1 MQIKNIHISNFG
13 KLHEMQMDF
22 SEGLNVI
29 TGENGWGK
37 STLAAF
43 LKAMLYGM
51 DATTKRSLM
60 ENERKRYKPWQ
71 GGAYGGSMEFEA
83 NGKSYRLERFFGTRE
98 REDKFALYDLATGLP
113 STDYS
118 EHLGEELF
126 HIDRAAWERTC
137 YLGQLNLGVT
147 VNDSLN
153 ARLTHVEEE
162 SGDMQNYEQAVRL
175 LEDRMKY
182 FRKTG
187 NRGQIAKLRDDQ
199 RAVREDQMM
208 LMNRMK
214 DLENERTALAEQ
226 RRQEQSAH
234 EKTEQLEE
242 TGRKLQ
248 ERSVQKNEQEQYLQ
262 LKQRAGAAE
271 ALLQEVNV
279 ALAQYETIPAD
290 EKLLDLLR
298 SQIYE
303 LRTTMEKR
311 ESAAQQK
318 KRSEESVRSQ
328 QEVLE
333 ECQELVAGRKQGL
346 AGAFGTA
353 AAGALFVFLSKTVA
367 NAEVFSSEKASM
379 LAGAATLVFGALLI
393 IGSFLKAL
401 RETGKWGRQGRE
413 LHKVKVALEN
423 YEEQAEQDANV
434 YEELNQTVKDL
445 RHRLAGTF
453 QASEDASPDELEAC
467 WQQERKCSQEY
478 QQLKVEGESR
488 RNTSRDTKEICQSYL
503 NDHPK
508 AAEPLP
514 EVEIISQ
521 EELDRRLQQIRETEK
536 AIRQESGRMESRIR
550 MLEEETA
557 RLPELEEQDAA
568 LTVQIEDAVRTCDRL
583 EQTLGFLETAKNQL
597 LSRYL
602 DRLKEGTEDYL
613 SELVPEW
620 EPEVSMDVNL
630 QMKVQQEGS
639 LRDTECFSTGWQDLF
654 RLAERFALVDAIC
667 EADQPTVVLDDPFVN
682 LDPKKYKNARKIL
695 EKLGEKR
702 QLIYFSCRE

>member
-1 MQIKNIHISNFG
+1 MQIKKIHISNFG

-29 TGENGWGK
+29 NGENGWGK

-51 DATTKRSLM
+51 DVTTKRSLL
-60 ENERKRYKPWQ
+60 ENERRRYKPWQ
-71 GGAYGGSMEFEA
+71 GGAYGGGMEFEA
-83 NGKSYRLERFFGTRE
+83 NGKSYRMERFFGTKE

-118 EHLGEELF
+118 EHLGDELF

-137 YLGQLNLGVT
+137 YLGQLNLGVA

-199 RAVREDQMM
+199 RAVREDQMI

-214 DLENERTALAEQ
+214 ELENERTAHIEQ
-226 RRQEQSAH
+226 KRQEQFAH
-234 EKTEQLEE
+234 EKTEQLEK

-248 ERSVQKNEQEQYLQ
+248 ERNIQKNEQEQYLQ
-262 LKQRAGAAE
+262 LKQRADATE
-271 ALLQEVNV
+271 AVLQKANV
-279 ALAQYETIPAD
+279 ALAQYETVPAD
-290 EKLLDLLR
+290 ETLLDLLR

-303 LRTTMEKR
+303 LRTTIEKR
-311 ESAAQQK
+311 EAAAQQK
-318 KRSEESVRSQ
+318 ERSEASVRSQ

-353 AAGALFVFLSKTVA
+353 AAGAVFVLLSKTVA
-367 NAEVFSSEKASM
+367 NAEIFSSEKASM

-401 RETGKWGRQGRE
+401 RETGKWGKQGRE

-423 YEEQAEQDANV
+423 YEEQAEQDAEV
-434 YEELNQTVKDL
+434 YEELDRTMKEL
-445 RHRLAGTF
+445 RHRLTETF
-453 QASEDASPDELEAC
+453 QTSEDATPEELEAC
-467 WQQERKCSQEY
+467 WQQERKRSQEY
-478 QQLKVEGESR
+478 QQLKAECESR
-488 RNTSRDTKEICQSYL
+488 RNASRDAKEICQSYL

-514 EVEIISQ
+514 EMEFISQ
-521 EELDRRLQQIRETEK
+521 EELERRLQQNREAEK
-536 AIRQESGRMESRIR
+536 AIQQETGRIESRIR
-550 MLEEETA
+550 MLEEETV

-568 LTVQIEDAVRTCDRL
+568 LTAQIEDAVRTCDRL

-620 EPEVSMDVNL
+620 EPSVAMDVNL
-630 QMKVQQEGS
+630 KMKVQQEGS

-667 EADQPTVVLDDPFVN
+667 DADQPTVVLDDPFVN

>member
-1 MQIKNIHISNFG
+1 MQIKKIHISNFG

-29 TGENGWGK
+29 NGENGWGK

-51 DATTKRSLM
+51 DVTTKRSLL
-60 ENERKRYKPWQ
+60 ENERRRYKPWQ

-83 NGKSYRLERFFGTRE
+83 NGKSYRMERFFGTKE
-98 REDKFALYDLATGLP
+98 REDKFALCDLATGLP

-118 EHLGEELF
+118 EHLGDELF

-137 YLGQLNLGVT
+137 YLGQLNLGVA

-199 RAVREDQMM
+199 RAVREDQMI

-214 DLENERTALAEQ
+214 ELENERTAHIEQ
-226 RRQEQSAH
+226 KRQEQFAH
-234 EKTEQLEE
+234 EKTEQLEK
-242 TGRKLQ
+242 TGWKLQ
-248 ERSVQKNEQEQYLQ
+248 ERNIQKNEQEQYLQ
-262 LKQRAGAAE
+262 LKQRADATE
-271 ALLQEVNV
+271 AVLQKANV
-279 ALAQYETIPAD
+279 ALAQYETVPAD
-290 EKLLDLLR
+290 ETLLDLLR

-303 LRTTMEKR
+303 LRTTIEKR
-311 ESAAQQK
+311 EAAAQQK
-318 KRSEESVRSQ
+318 ERSEASVRSQ

-353 AAGALFVFLSKTVA
+353 AAGAVFVLLSKTVA
-367 NAEVFSSEKASM
+367 NAEIFSSEKASM

-401 RETGKWGRQGRE
+401 RETGKWGKQGRK

-423 YEEQAEQDANV
+423 YEEQAEQDAEV
-434 YEELNQTVKDL
+434 YEELDQTMKEL
-445 RHRLAGTF
+445 RHRLTETF
-453 QASEDASPDELEAC
+453 QTSEDATPEELEAC
-467 WQQERKCSQEY
+467 WQQERKRSQEY
-478 QQLKVEGESR
+478 QQLKAECESR
-488 RNTSRDTKEICQSYL
+488 RNASRDAKEICQSYL

-514 EVEIISQ
+514 EMEFISQ
-521 EELDRRLQQIRETEK
+521 EELERRLQQNREAEK
-536 AIRQESGRMESRIR
+536 AIQQETGRIESRIR
-550 MLEEETA
+550 MLEEETV

-568 LTVQIEDAVRTCDRL
+568 LTAQIEDAVRTCDRL

-620 EPEVSMDVNL
+620 EPSVAMDVNL
-630 QMKVQQEGS
+630 KMKVQQEGS

-667 EADQPTVVLDDPFVN
+667 DADQPTVVLDDPFVN

>member
-478 QQLKVEGESR
+478 QQLKVECESR

>member
-29 TGENGWGK
+29 IGENGWGK

-113 STDYS
+113 SNDYS
-118 EHLGEELF
+118 ERLGEELF

-137 YLGQLNLGVT
+137 YLGQLNLGVA

-214 DLENERTALAEQ
+214 DLENVRVALTEQ

-248 ERSVQKNEQEQYLQ
+248 ERSIRKNEQEQYLQ
-262 LKQRAGAAE
+262 LKQRADAAE
-271 ALLQEVNV
+271 AVLQEANV
-279 ALAQYETIPAD
+279 ALAQYESIPAD
-290 EKLLDLLR
+290 ETLLDLLR

-303 LRTTMEKR
+303 LRTTIEKR
-311 ESAAQQK
+311 ETAAQQK

-353 AAGALFVFLSKTVA
+353 AAGALFIFLSKTVA

-379 LAGAATLVFGALLI
+379 LAGAATLVFGALLV

-401 RETGKWGRQGRE
+401 RETGKWGKQGRE
-413 LHKVKVALEN
+413 LHKVQVTLEN

-453 QASEDASPDELEAC
+453 QTSEDATPDELEAC
-467 WQQERKCSQEY
+467 WQQERKRSQEY
-478 QQLKVEGESR
+478 QQLKAECESR

-503 NDHPK
+503 NDHPH

-521 EELDRRLQQIRETEK
+521 EELERRLQQSRETEK
-536 AIRQESGRMESRIR
+536 AIRQESGRMENRIR

-568 LTVQIEDAVRTCDRL
+568 LTAQIEDAVRTCDRL

-602 DRLKEGTEDYL
+602 DRLKEGTEGYL

-682 LDPKKYKNARKIL
+682 LDTKKYKNARKIL

-702 QLIYFSCRE
+702 QMIYFSCRE

>member
-83 NGKSYRLERFFGTRE
+83 NGKFYRLERFFGTRE

-118 EHLGEELF
+118 ERLGEELF

-226 RRQEQSAH
+226 RRQEQAAH

-262 LKQRAGAAE
+262 LKQRADAAE

-401 RETGKWGRQGRE
+401 RETGKWGKQGRE
-413 LHKVKVALEN
+413 LHKVKMALEN
-423 YEEQAEQDANV
+423 YEEQAEQDADV

-453 QASEDASPDELEAC
+453 QTSEDATPDELETC
-467 WQQERKCSQEY
+467 WQQERKRSQEY
-478 QQLKVEGESR
+478 QQLKAECESR
-488 RNTSRDTKEICQSYL
+488 RNTSRDAKEICQSYL

-521 EELDRRLQQIRETEK
+521 EELDRRLQQSRETEK

-568 LTVQIEDAVRTCDRL
+568 LTAQIEDAVHTCDRL

>member
-262 LKQRAGAAE
+262 LKQRADAAE

-478 QQLKVEGESR
+478 QQLKVECESR

>member
-248 ERSVQKNEQEQYLQ
+248 ERSAQKNEQEQYLQ

-478 QQLKVEGESR
+478 QQLKVECESR